1 MALTQSF
8 VLGPM
13 AGFASYPLITVP
25 EGASQTFKAGD
36 LLVASSGLAVVG
48 GADPTAGTIIGIAT
62 CDGSNTTAG
71 TLIEVIPALPGLIFS
86 GQIQNAAATA
96 TLVYA
101 THMFAEFGINVT
113 SNKWW
118 IDTDE
123 TTHKDVII
131 VSFQDAVGT
140 LNGIVN
146 FMFKPLG
153 TIYGTAIT

>member
-8 VLGPM
+8 RLGAM
-13 AGFASYPLITVP
+13 AGFTSCPLIEAY
-25 EGASQTFKAGD
+25 EGTSQTFKDGD

-48 GADPTAGTIIGIAT
+48 GADPTAGTIIGLAT

-71 TLIEVIPALPGLIFS
+71 TPIQVVPALPGLIFE
-86 GQIQNAAATA
+86 GQIQNGAANA
-96 TLVYA
+96 TLAIA

-113 SNKWW
+113 SSKWW

-131 VSFQDAVGT
+131 VGFKDPVGT
-140 LNGIVN
+140 LNGVVY
-146 FMFKPLG
+146 FMFKPLA
-153 TIYGTAIT
+153 TVYGTAVT

>member
-8 VLGPM
+8 ALGAM
-13 AGFASYPLITVP
+13 AGFTSYPLIEVP

-48 GADPTAGTIIGIAT
+48 GADPTAGTIIGLAT
-62 CDGSNTTAG
+62 CDGHNTTAG
-71 TLIEVIPALPGLIFS
+71 TLIQVIPALPGLIFE

-123 TTHKDVII
+123 TTHKDTII
-131 VSFQDAVGT
+131 VGFKDVVGT
-140 LNGIVN
+140 LNGAVY
-146 FMFKPLG
+146 FMFKPLA
-153 TIYGTAIT
+153 TIYATAVT